1 MGIPLSPRRR
11 FPFSDDER
19 RSTLTAPLSRPAI
32 PSPLGPHQS
41 ATPRDPQND
50 QREAL
55 PYRRMTT
62 QRLLGL
68 SKKFIY
74 SLYYLLILT
83 AAIQYPPSS
92 GPFDQI
98 LIPGL
103 GLVISYRY

>member
-1 MGIPLSPRRR
+1 
-11 FPFSDDER
+11 
-19 RSTLTAPLSRPAI
+19 
-32 PSPLGPHQS
+32 
-41 ATPRDPQND
+41 
-50 QREAL
+50 
-55 PYRRMTT
+55 MTT
-62 QRLLGL
+62 RRLLGL

-103 GLVISYRY
+103 GFVIGYRY